1 MDVRVNDYTEERDC
15 IYKGEH
21 YSVRD
26 NGAIMRHQREGMR
39 KRKLDGVWSYGMP
52 NFATGY
58 MDFCGERV
66 HRIVAT
72 AFHGPA
78 PSDQYIV
85 DHIDTNRQNNHPDN
99 LRWLTK
105 LENILNNEITRKK
118 VELIC
123 GSIEAFLEN
132 PSILYGYESED
143 SNFRW
148 MRNVTPEE
156 AQNCLNNWRH
166 WAKTAAPKTD
176 YKKADS
182 HVGDWIYG
190 STPKMNEP
198 KSHTEPA
205 KVASTPTI
213 TDLQVDQSEGVTI
226 DTNEWLSQ
234 TFGTERQEKKKE
246 DDDVWFESSTSSA
259 KQSWWTKTEFPCC
272 PSEIMEDGLDRYQEN
287 IKEGKPFSVNTYA
300 TYYVIDSKVV
310 KGKNML
316 AILSTNNEGEVFEAY
331 SLAVVKIDKGKY
343 GHVSLKTFGDKE
355 TAVHFYKLIIGE
367 EKWSDDDEIYWDT

>member
-1 MDVRVNDYTEERDC
+1 
-15 IYKGEH
+15 
-21 YSVRD
+21 
-26 NGAIMRHQREGMR
+26 
-39 KRKLDGVWSYGMP
+39 
-52 NFATGY
+52 
-58 MDFCGERV
+58 
-66 HRIVAT
+66 
-72 AFHGPA
+72 
-78 PSDQYIV
+78 
-85 DHIDTNRQNNHPDN
+85 
-99 LRWLTK
+99 
-105 LENILNNEITRKK
+105 
-118 VELIC
+118 
-123 GSIEAFLEN
+123 
-132 PSILYGYESED
+132 
-143 SNFRW
+143 
-148 MRNVTPEE
+148 
-156 AQNCLNNWRH
+156 
-166 WAKTAAPKTD
+166 
-176 YKKADS
+176 
-182 HVGDWIYG
+182 
-190 STPKMNEP
+190 MNEP

-246 DDDVWFESSTSSA
+246 DDDVWFESSTPSA

-343 GHVSLKTFGDKE
+343 GYVSLKTFGDKE